1 VKDATAEKV
10 QEVRLLG
17 FPRVCIR
24 ILTNPFQAEES
35 KRAAKKKAEEERV
48 AKLSAEQQK
57 KVMEKEKKKA
67 MRKGTTRVRM
77 G

>member
-1 VKDATAEKV
+1 LKDATAEKV
-10 QEVRLLG
+10 QEVR
-17 FPRVCIR
+17 
-24 ILTNPFQAEES
+24 PFSSFFVVYDTDKSIQAEES
-35 KRAAKKKAEEERV
+35 KRAAKKKAEEERM